1 MSPDDPVEV
10 LERWRDSGATYRIL
24 HLSDEAAIV
33 QLCTCFGEPVD
44 RLESRDPSLVDY
56 LRDAGEPDGS
66 RPEEG

>member
-1 MSPDDPVEV
+1 MSPGDPVDM

-44 RLESRDPSLVDY
+44 RLESRDPGLVAY
-56 LRDAGEPDGS
+56 LRDAGEPDGAS
-66 RPEEG
+66 PEEG